1 MPQVAG
7 PCWEVEQ
14 FQLGSMVFDSSAPVA
29 VFFFFFWGGRGCDK
43 LGLFCK
49 SNLWISFGMLK

>member
-29 VFFFFFWGGRGCDK
+29 VLLVFFFFFWGGGGGCDK

-49 SNLWISFGMLK
+49 SNL